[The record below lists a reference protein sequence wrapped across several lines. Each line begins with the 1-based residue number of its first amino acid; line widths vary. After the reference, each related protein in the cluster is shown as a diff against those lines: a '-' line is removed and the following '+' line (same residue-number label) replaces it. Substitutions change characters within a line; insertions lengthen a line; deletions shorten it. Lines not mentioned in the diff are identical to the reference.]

1 MNNTDNSG
9 KQSTSQILRLYLK
22 MSRVYFLV
30 GGILVYFLGVSIAR
44 YLGYSIDWT
53 TAILGQLWVSTLQLA
68 THFLNEFYDGP
79 TDQFNANRT
88 PFSGGSGAIGPGR
101 LSPQVALY
109 SAFVLLAIL
118 ASLTVVMLT
127 QLNLPSEA
135 LTIMFLAF
143 LSAVFYSMPPVRL
156 EATGYGELST
166 AVMIGFLLPAFAF
179 VLQTGEIH
187 RLVAMSAF
195 PLVTLL
201 IAMLIAFE
209 LPDFANDLKYDKQTL
224 TVRMGW
230 ENAMLLHNLMILVA
244 FLLILIA
251 IAYGYPV
258 PIAIAALIPF
268 PLGFLQIWQM
278 RQIAL
283 GKKPNW
289 FALTLTALV
298 LFAAVVYMQEFSF
311 WVR

>member
-9 KQSTSQILRLYLK
+9 NQSTAQFLLLYLK
-22 MSRVYFLV
+22 MSRIYFLA
-30 GGILVYFLGVSIAR
+30 GGVLVYFLGVSIAS

-68 THFLNEFYDGP
+68 THFLNEYYNGP
-79 TDQFNANRT
+79 TDQFNPNRT
-88 PFSGGSGAIGPGR
+88 PFSGGSGMIGPGK
-101 LSPQVALY
+101 LSPQIALY

-127 QLNLPSEA
+127 QLNLPAEA
-135 LTIMFLAF
+135 LTIMLLAF
-143 LSAVFYSMPPVRL
+143 LGAVFYSVPPLRL
-156 EATGYGELST
+156 EASGYGELTTS
-166 AVMIGFLLPAFAF
+166 VMIGFLLPTFAF
-179 VLQTGEIH
+179 VLQTGAMH
-187 RLVAMSAF
+187 RLVAMSSF

-209 LPDFANDLKYDKQTL
+209 MPDYVNDLKYDKRTL

-244 FLLILIA
+244 FLLMLIA
-251 IAYGYPV
+251 IAYGFPIS
-258 PIAIAALIPF
+258 IAIAALLPF

-289 FALTLTALV
+289 FSLTLTALV
-298 LFAAVVYMQEFSF
+298 LFIAAVYMLEFSF

>member
-1 MNNTDNSG
+1 MNNADNSG
-9 KQSTSQILRLYLK
+9 KQTPSQILLLYLK
-22 MSRVYFLV
+22 MSRIYFLA
-30 GGILVYFLGVSIAR
+30 GGILVYFLGLSIAR

-79 TDQFNANRT
+79 TDQFNPNRT
-88 PFSGGSGAIGPGR
+88 PFSGGSGVIGPGK
-101 LSPQVALY
+101 LSPQIALY

-118 ASLTVVMLT
+118 ASLSVGMLT
-127 QLNLPSEA
+127 QLDLPAEA
-135 LTIMFLAF
+135 LVIMLLAF
-143 LSAVFYSMPPVRL
+143 LGAVFYSVPPVRL
-156 EATGYGELST
+156 EASGYGELIT
-166 AVMIGFLLPAFAF
+166 AVLIGFLLPAFAF
-179 VLQTGEIH
+179 VLQTGAMH
-187 RLVAMSAF
+187 RLVAMSSF

-201 IAMLIAFE
+201 ISMLIAFE
-209 LPDFANDLKYDKQTL
+209 LPDYANDLKYDKHTL

-251 IAYGYPV
+251 IAYGFPV
-258 PIAIAALIPF
+258 SIAIAALIPF

-278 RQIAL
+278 RQISQ

-289 FALTLTALV
+289 FSLTLTALV
-298 LFAAVVYMQEFSF
+298 LFSAVVYMQEFSF